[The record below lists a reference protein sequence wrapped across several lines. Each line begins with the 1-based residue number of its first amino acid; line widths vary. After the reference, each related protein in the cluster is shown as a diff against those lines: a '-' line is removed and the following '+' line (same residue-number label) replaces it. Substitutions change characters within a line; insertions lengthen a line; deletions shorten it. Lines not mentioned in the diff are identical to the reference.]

1 MSELQNE
8 MNSFSFNNKYI
19 VVDEEK
25 YWHYTYGGKWT
36 ATKSIVIEGIHFYN
50 SNRPLIEER
59 P

>member
-1 MSELQNE
+1 MSELQT
-8 MNSFSFNNKYI
+8 FSFNNKYI